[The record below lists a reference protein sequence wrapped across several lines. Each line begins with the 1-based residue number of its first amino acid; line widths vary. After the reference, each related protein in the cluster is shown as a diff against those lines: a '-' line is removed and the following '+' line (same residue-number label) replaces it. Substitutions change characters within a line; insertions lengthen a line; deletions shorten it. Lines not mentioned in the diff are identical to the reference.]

1 MQKAIT
7 IGFAGTDART
17 LLAALVVSTAKSE
30 NEQVSCQGV
39 VVRGTSSMPRL
50 AHSDM
55 SNWPVQFIPTKD
67 NSVQA
72 YAQACIQAMESGNL
86 DYLLPLPEALL
97 FEGLVDELD
106 KAGFGDRIAG
116 LTQDGAFLEADKA
129 RCKEFCQQAGIPV
142 SDSWSVVDARDGR
155 SVVAACLE
163 GIHKHGGVVLKYPYS
178 AGGKGARI
186 ILNSWEIQDVY
197 QGLLQDYK
205 KDYKKMFRNRP
216 WPLLIESRMSGV
228 EISFTILVD
237 SRGNFCILPTSMDY
251 PERFPGPPGPDNPIT
266 GGMGSISPHPFESP
280 ELFELVEETIARP
293 LIKAMRLEG
302 ILRPCV
308 LYPGCFVSFIQDQD
322 KGLKPSSIRVCEINI
337 RPGEP
342 EFQSVV
348 RRVRNV
354 GPLVQAMFRGEL
366 DQVQPEVREDQ
377 ISLCVGLVTGPG
389 GPDGQKGY
397 PWSVTK
403 FEPVQLDLS
412 GLAKKNIQFIPSGMG
427 YSQERGLYSDGT
439 RVAYLNINGT
449 VKSGESRASVADRLR
464 TRVYNAF
471 DAGRVRV
478 VPREDEQGN
487 RLALRRDIGVHYRQ
501 AEDLLDLA
509 SG

>member
-1 MQKAIT
+1 
-7 IGFAGTDART
+7 
-17 LLAALVVSTAKSE
+17 
-30 NEQVSCQGV
+30 
-39 VVRGTSSMPRL
+39 
-50 AHSDM
+50 
-55 SNWPVQFIPTKD
+55 
-67 NSVQA
+67 
-72 YAQACIQAMESGNL
+72 
-86 DYLLPLPEALL
+86 
-97 FEGLVDELD
+97 
-106 KAGFGDRIAG
+106 
-116 LTQDGAFLEADKA
+116 
-129 RCKEFCQQAGIPV
+129 
-142 SDSWSVVDARDGR
+142 
-155 SVVAACLE
+155 
-163 GIHKHGGVVLKYPYS
+163 
-178 AGGKGARI
+178 
-186 ILNSWEIQDVY
+186 
-197 QGLLQDYK
+197 
-205 KDYKKMFRNRP
+205 
-216 WPLLIESRMSGV
+216 
-228 EISFTILVD
+228 
-237 SRGNFCILPTSMDY
+237 
-251 PERFPGPPGPDNPIT
+251 
-266 GGMGSISPHPFESP
+266 
-280 ELFELVEETIARP
+280 
-293 LIKAMRLEG
+293 
-302 ILRPCV
+302 
-308 LYPGCFVSFIQDQD
+308 
-322 KGLKPSSIRVCEINI
+322 
-337 RPGEP
+337 
-342 EFQSVV
+342 
-348 RRVRNV
+348 
-354 GPLVQAMFRGEL
+354 MFRGEL